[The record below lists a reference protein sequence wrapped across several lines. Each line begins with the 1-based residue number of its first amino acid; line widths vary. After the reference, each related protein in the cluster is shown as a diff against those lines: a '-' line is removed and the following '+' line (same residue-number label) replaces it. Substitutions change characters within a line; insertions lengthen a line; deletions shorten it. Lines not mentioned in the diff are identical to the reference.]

1 MLRTSTSRKSAGF
14 GGLLAAALVLVA
26 TVHPSVAVAA
36 ESPIEL
42 GVAES
47 YGVLAGSTVTNTG
60 PSVVDGDL
68 GLSPG
73 SSVTGFPP
81 GNVTGETHVAD
92 AQAVDAKAALVTA
105 YNDAAGRTTTDTVA
119 ADLGGQTLV
128 PGVYAGGALAI
139 TGTLTL
145 DAEGDPDA
153 VFVFK
158 AASSLVTASSSSI
171 ALVGGADACNV
182 YWQVTSSA
190 TLGTGSDFAGT
201 ILALASITANT
212 GAEVEGRLLARNAAV
227 TLDTSAVSATACFAQ
242 VVPTTTTTS
251 TSTTTTTTL
260 PEATTTTSTTA
271 LGGETTTT
279 TGFEATTTTVGGSA
293 IVTTTTQPSDGSS
306 TDLPRTGRDLWATTT
321 LGAVAILLGGSLV
334 LAARSARMADR

>member
-26 TVHPSVAVAA
+26 TVQPTVAA
-36 ESPIEL
+36 AAEAPIAL

-81 GNVTGETHVAD
+81 GNVTGATHVAD

-158 AASSLVTASSSSI
+158 ASSTLVTASSSSV
-171 ALVGGADACNV
+171 ALIGDADACNV
-182 YWQVTSSA
+182 FWQVTSSA

-227 TLDTSAVSATACFAQ
+227 TLDTNAVSASACFAQ

-251 TSTTTTTTL
+251 TSTTTSTTV
-260 PEATTTTSTTA
+260 PTTSTTA
-271 LGGETTTT
+271 PGGETTTSVT
-279 TGFEATTTTVGGSA
+279 TGSEGTTTTVGGSA

-306 TDLPRTGRDLWATTT
+306 TDLPRTGRDLWSTATV
-321 LGAVAILLGGSLV
+321 GAVAVLLGGSLV
-334 LAARSARMADR
+334 LAARSARRANQ